1 MKRLI
6 YSSLFFIITACGS
19 KIPNTETPHEE
30 GASSV
35 VELTSAQY
43 TNAGITTGKI
53 ELKQI
58 SSNIKANGKLDV
70 PPQSLITIAAPFGAF
85 IKNTELL
92 QGSLIKKGEVV
103 ATLQHPDLI
112 QLQQDYLENKSQEE
126 YLQADYERE
135 TALAKENVNA
145 KKVLEQSKAN
155 YFSLM
160 AKINGLKEKLKL
172 LNIDL
177 KALEAG
183 KIQSTI
189 SLYSPITGYVTEV
202 NTNVGAFVN
211 PSDKLFEIVNTEHLH
226 AELTVFERDLPKLKE
241 GQRVRFTLANESKQR
256 TAKVHLI
263 GRQISDERTVQ
274 VHCHLDNEDKQ
285 LLPGMYL
292 TAWIE
297 TGNAMVDA
305 LPDEAIVQFED
316 KPYIFIEKGQYQY
329 EMIAVEKGS
338 SELGF
343 TEIILPQGF
352 DKLNTKVVL
361 KGAYALYSKMKNSE
375 EEEEH

>member
-1 MKRLI
+1 MKILL
-6 YSSLFFIITACGS
+6 YSCLFFIITGCGS
-19 KIPNTETPHEE
+19 KPKEETHEE
-30 GASSV
+30 SESTTV
-35 VELTSAQY
+35 VLTPAQY

-92 QGSLIKKGEVV
+92 QGTLIKKGEVV

-112 QLQQDYLENKSQEE
+112 QLQQDYLENRSQEE

-135 TALAKENVNA
+135 TILAKENVNA
-145 KKVLEQSKAN
+145 RKVYEQSKAN
-155 YFSLM
+155 YFALM
-160 AKINGLKEKLKL
+160 ARINGLREKLKL
-172 LNIDL
+172 LNIDM
-177 KALEAG
+177 KALDAG
-183 KIQSTI
+183 HIQSII

-202 NTNVGAFVN
+202 NTNVGAYVN

-226 AELTVFERDLPKLKE
+226 AELTVFERDLPKLKA

-256 TAKVHLI
+256 TARVHLI
-263 GRQISDERTVQ
+263 GREISDERTVQ

-305 LPDEAIVQFED
+305 LPDEAIIQFED
-316 KPYIFIEKGQYQY
+316 KPYIFISKGNYQY
-329 EMIAVEKGS
+329 EMVAIERGS

-343 TEIILPQGF
+343 TEIILPQGV
-352 DKLNTKVVL
+352 DKSKVDIVL

-375 EEEEH
+375 EEEHE

>member
-1 MKRLI
+1 MRIVFYSCLFLI
-6 YSSLFFIITACGS
+6 ISACGT
-19 KIPNTETPHEE
+19 KVQEETHEE
-30 GASSV
+30 HASTTV
-35 VELTSAQY
+35 DLTPAQY

-53 ELKQI
+53 MLKQI

-92 QGSLIKKGEVV
+92 QGTLIKKGEVV

-112 QLQQDYLENKSQEE
+112 QLQQDYLENHSQEE
-126 YLQADYERE
+126 YLKADYERE

-145 KKVLEQSKAN
+145 KKVFEQSKAA
-155 YFSLM
+155 YFGLM
-160 AKINGLKEKLKL
+160 ARINGLRAKLNL
-172 LNIDL
+172 LNIDM
-177 KALEAG
+177 KALDEG
-183 KIQSTI
+183 HIQSSI

-202 NTNVGAFVN
+202 NTNVGAYVN

-226 AELTVFERDLPKLKE
+226 AELTVFERDLPKLQE

-263 GRQISDERTVQ
+263 GREISDERTVQ

-305 LPDEAIVQFED
+305 LPDEAIIQFEE
-316 KPYIFIEKGQYQY
+316 KPYIFISKGNYQY
-329 EMIAVEKGS
+329 EMVAIERGN

-343 TEIILPQGF
+343 TEVILPPGF
-352 DKLNTKVVL
+352 DKSKADVVL
-361 KGAYALYSKMKNSE
+361 KGAYALYSKMKNSD
-375 EEEEH
+375 EEEHD

>member
-1 MKRLI
+1 MKILLYSCLFLI
-6 YSSLFFIITACGS
+6 IAGCSNTPKTESAA
-19 KIPNTETPHEE
+19 PNEE
-30 GASSV
+30 GASTT
-35 VELTSAQY
+35 VELTPAQY
-43 TNAGITTGKI
+43 KNAGVETGKI
-53 ELKQI
+53 ALKQI

-92 QGSLIKKGEVV
+92 QGSPIRKGQVV

-112 QLQQDYLENKSQEE
+112 QLQQDYLENRSQQE
-126 YLQADYERE
+126 YLQADFERE
-135 TALAKENVNA
+135 EELAKENVNA
-145 KKVLEQSKAN
+145 KKVYQLAKAEYYSVN
-155 YFSLM
+155 
-160 AKINGLKEKLKL
+160 ARVNGLREKLKL
-172 LNIDL
+172 LNIDM
-177 KALEAG
+177 KALDAG
-183 KIQSTI
+183 RIQNTI
-189 SLYSPITGYVTEV
+189 SLYSPITGYVTEI
-202 NTNVGAFVN
+202 NTNVGAYVN

-226 AELTVFERDLPKLKE
+226 AELTVYERDLPKLKD

-305 LPDEAIVQFED
+305 LPDEAVIQFDE
-316 KPYIFIEKGQYQY
+316 KPYIFIVKGKYKY
-329 EMIAVEKGS
+329 EMVAIEKGS

-352 DKLNTKVVL
+352 DKTNTEVVL

-375 EEEEH
+375 EEEE

>member
-1 MKRLI
+1 MKSLLYSCLI
-6 YSSLFFIITACGS
+6 LMLAGCGNTA
-19 KIPNTETPHEE
+19 KVETPAEE
-30 GASSV
+30 TTTTTVA
-35 VELTSAQY
+35 LTPAQY
-43 TNAGITTGKI
+43 TNAGISTGKI
-53 ELKQI
+53 GLKQI

-85 IKNTELL
+85 IKYTALL

-112 QLQQDYLENKSQEE
+112 KLQQDYLENRSQEE
-126 YLQADYERE
+126 YLQADYQRE
-135 TALAKENVNA
+135 TELAKENVNA
-145 KKVLEQSKAN
+145 KKVFEQSKAN

-172 LNIDL
+172 LNIDM
-177 KALEAG
+177 KALDAG
-183 KIQSTI
+183 HIQSTI

-202 NTNVGAFVN
+202 NTNVGAYVN

-226 AELTVFERDLPKLKE
+226 AELTVFERDLPKLKV
-241 GQRVRFTLANESKQR
+241 GQRIRFTLANETTQR

-285 LLPGMYL
+285 LIPGMYL

-316 KPYIFIEKGQYQY
+316 KPYIFISKGKYQY
-329 EMIAVEKGS
+329 EMVAVEKGS

-343 TEIILPQGF
+343 TEIFLPQGF
-352 DKLNTKVVL
+352 DKSNTDVVL

-375 EEEEH
+375 EEED

>member
-6 YSSLFFIITACGS
+6 YSSLFFIIAACGS
-19 KIPNTETPHEE
+19 NKEVAPHEE
-30 GASSV
+30 ERASST
-35 VELTSAQY
+35 VELTPAQY

-53 ELKQI
+53 GLKQI

-92 QGSLIKKGEVV
+92 QGSFIKKGEVV

-135 TALAKENVNA
+135 TSLAKENVNA
-145 KKVLEQSKAN
+145 RKVYEQAKAN

-160 AKINGLKEKLKL
+160 ARINGLREKLKL
-172 LNIDL
+172 LNIDM
-177 KALEAG
+177 KALDAG

-241 GQRVRFTLANESKQR
+241 GQRVRFTLANESSQR

-305 LPDEAIVQFED
+305 LPDEAVVQFEE
-316 KPYIFIEKGQYQY
+316 KPYIFIEKGKYQY
-329 EMIAVEKGS
+329 EMVAVEKGS

-352 DKLNTKVVL
+352 DKLNTGVVL

-375 EEEEH
+375 EGEED

>member
-1 MKRLI
+1 MRIVL
-6 YSSLFFIITACGS
+6 YSCLFFIITACGS
-19 KIPNTETPHEE
+19 TVKEEEAHEE
-30 GASSV
+30 HASTTV
-35 VELTSAQY
+35 DLTPDQY
-43 TNAGITTGKI
+43 KNAGITTGKI
-53 ELKQI
+53 EAKQI

-92 QGSLIKKGEVV
+92 QGTLIKRGEVV

-112 QLQQDYLENKSQEE
+112 QLQQDYLENRSQEE
-126 YLQADYERE
+126 YLQADYDRE
-135 TALAKENVNA
+135 TSLAKENVNA
-145 KKVLEQSKAN
+145 KKVYEQSKAT
-155 YFSLM
+155 YFALM
-160 AKINGLKEKLKL
+160 ARINGLREKLKL
-172 LNIDL
+172 LNIDM
-177 KALEAG
+177 KALDAG
-183 KIQSTI
+183 HIQSTI
-189 SLYSPITGYVTEV
+189 SLYSPINGYVTEV
-202 NTNVGAFVN
+202 NTNVGAYVN

-256 TAKVHLI
+256 TARVHLT
-263 GRQISDERTVQ
+263 GRKISDERTVQ

-305 LPDEAIVQFED
+305 LPDEAIIQFEE
-316 KPYIFIEKGQYQY
+316 KPYIFISKGNYQY
-329 EMIAVEKGS
+329 EMVAIEKGN

-343 TEIILPQGF
+343 TEIILPPGF
-352 DKLNTKVVL
+352 DKSKAEIVL
-361 KGAYALYSKMKNSE
+361 KGAYALYSKMRNSDE
-375 EEEEH
+375 EEDH

>member
-1 MKRLI
+1 MKSLL
-6 YSSLFFIITACGS
+6 YSCLFFIITGCGN
-19 KIPNTETPHEE
+19 KPEKKETPEE
-30 GASSV
+30 EHASTAV
-35 VELTSAQY
+35 VLTPAQY
-43 TNAGITTGKI
+43 KNAGITTGKVT
-53 ELKQI
+53 LKQI

-92 QGSLIKKGEVV
+92 QGTLIKKGEVV

-112 QLQQDYLENKSQEE
+112 QLQQDYLENRSQEE
-126 YLQADYERE
+126 YLQSDYERE
-135 TALAKENVNA
+135 IALAKENVNA
-145 KKVLEQSKAN
+145 KKVFEQSKAN
-155 YFSLM
+155 YLSLM
-160 AKINGLKEKLKL
+160 ARINGLKAKLQL

-177 KALEAG
+177 KALDAG
-183 KIQSTI
+183 HIQSTI

-202 NTNVGAFVN
+202 NTNVGAYVN

-241 GQRVRFTLANESKQR
+241 GQRVRFTLANETKQR
-256 TAKVHLI
+256 TAKVHLV
-263 GRQISDERTVQ
+263 GRRISDERTVQ

-297 TGNAMVDA
+297 TGNAMVYA
-305 LPDEAIVQFED
+305 LPDEAIVQFEE
-316 KPYIFIEKGQYQY
+316 KPYIFISKGNYQY
-329 EMIAVEKGS
+329 EMVAVEKGS

-343 TEIILPQGF
+343 TEIILPPGF
-352 DKLNTKVVL
+352 DKSTTDVVL

-375 EEEEH
+375 EEED

>member
-1 MKRLI
+1 MRIVL
-6 YSSLFFIITACGS
+6 YSCLFFIITGCGT
-19 KIPNTETPHEE
+19 KEKEETHEE
-30 GASSV
+30 QASTTV
-35 VELTSAQY
+35 DLTPAQY
-43 TNAGITTGKI
+43 ANAGITTGKI
-53 ELKQI
+53 ASKQI

-92 QGSLIKKGEVV
+92 QGTLIKRGEVV

-112 QLQQDYLENKSQEE
+112 QLQQDYLENRSQEE

-135 TALAKENVNA
+135 TSLAKENVNA

-155 YFSLM
+155 YFALM
-160 AKINGLKEKLKL
+160 ARINGLREKLKL
-172 LNIDL
+172 LNIDM
-177 KALEAG
+177 KALDAG
-183 KIQSTI
+183 HIQSII

-202 NTNVGAFVN
+202 NTNVGAYVN

-256 TAKVHLI
+256 TARVHLI

-305 LPDEAIVQFED
+305 LPDEAIIQFEE
-316 KPYIFIEKGQYQY
+316 KPYIFVDKGNHQY
-329 EMIAVEKGS
+329 EMVAVEKGS

-343 TEIILPQGF
+343 TEVILPPGF
-352 DKLNTKVVL
+352 DKSKTDIVF

-375 EEEEH
+375 EEEHD

>member
-1 MKRLI
+1 MKSLL
-6 YSSLFFIITACGS
+6 YSCLFFIIAGCGNKPTKEAREEEHASTAVVL
-19 KIPNTETPHEE
+19 TP
-30 GASSV
+30 
-35 VELTSAQY
+35 AQY
-43 TNAGITTGKI
+43 KNAGITTGKI

-92 QGSLIKKGEVV
+92 QGTLIKKGEVV

-112 QLQQDYLENKSQEE
+112 QLQQDYLENRSQEE
-126 YLQADYERE
+126 YLQSDYERE
-135 TALAKENVNA
+135 TSLAKENVNA
-145 KKVLEQSKAN
+145 KKVFEQSKAN

-160 AKINGLKEKLKL
+160 ARINGLRAKLKL
-172 LNIDL
+172 LNIDM
-177 KALEAG
+177 KALDAG
-183 KIQSTI
+183 QIQSTI

-202 NTNVGAFVN
+202 NTNVGAYVN

-256 TAKVHLI
+256 TAKVHLV

-305 LPDEAIVQFED
+305 LPDEAIVQFEE
-316 KPYIFIEKGQYQY
+316 KPYIFISKGNYQYQ
-329 EMIAVEKGS
+329 MVAVEKGS

-352 DKLNTKVVL
+352 DKSTTDVVL

-375 EEEEH
+375 EEED